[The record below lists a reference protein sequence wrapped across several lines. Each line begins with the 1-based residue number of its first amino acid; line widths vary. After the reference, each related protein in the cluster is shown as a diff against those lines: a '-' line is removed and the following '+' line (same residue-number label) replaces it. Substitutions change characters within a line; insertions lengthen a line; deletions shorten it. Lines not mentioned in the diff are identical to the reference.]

1 MRARRY
7 GRPGASDE
15 EVFAAARAASLHDA
29 ITDRFPQQYE
39 TVVGERGLRL
49 SGGAHL
55 PCRLACDGSL
65 AHPHRLHVGCSAV
78 STAGHRAWFLV
89 RSW

>member
-55 PCRLACDGSL
+55 PHRHACDCSL
-65 AHPHRLHVGCSAV
+65 ARPRTCTSCTQVAALSGQRGVAL
-78 STAGHRAWFLV
+78 T
-89 RSW
+89 SW